1 MEATLLHR
9 RSNIMNVF
17 RTIRFKLTLWYSILL
32 LGISLIFILSV
43 NIIVANLINRQPAPE
58 LTVPRGPRIIIWENL
73 EKENQELV
81 QSYREHDLQSLR
93 KISLLSIL
101 PLTFLS
107 FAGGYFISGQLLKPL
122 KNLNKSVSEVNANNL
137 SRKIMFD
144 DNGDEI
150 SELIR
155 NFNMMIERLD
165 NSFKSQKQFVENAS
179 HEIKTPL
186 TVIKTNFDLALS
198 DKNLKKENLLSMIET
213 ANKSVDFLNN
223 LTEDLL
229 LLSILENKIEKEKVD
244 IIKIVKDS
252 INQLEYIA
260 EEKEIELAL
269 DDTTGKES
277 IKLKI
282 NAHLIQRA
290 VMNLL
295 ENAIKYSPKKSDII
309 LELEDSEK
317 EVIIRIK
324 DKGDGISKAEYDKI
338 FERFYRID
346 KSRSRQSGGT
356 GLGLAITKKII
367 TSHKGKIEVSS
378 KKGKGS
384 TFAIYLPK

>member
-1 MEATLLHR
+1 
-9 RSNIMNVF
+9 MNVF